1 MRNHSTLFLVLVC
14 LLFCTSLGAKHI
26 IGGDMY
32 YECILSDTIKKQV
45 NFRVT
50 MKMYRDCS
58 NPEGALF
65 DRDAKIGIYEKLL
78 DGRFRYVDEILNLSY
93 QNPIKKID
101 PAANNPCL
109 LVPVGVCVEEA
120 TYVFTTGI
128 LPMLSSGSYYIAY
141 QRCCR
146 NETISNIFNP
156 GMAGAAFTI
165 EITAEA
171 QKKCNN
177 SPRFKSFPPVVI
189 CVNNPIN
196 YDHSVTDTEGDLV
209 TYEFCAP
216 LTAGGQDGSLGGKNT
231 CFGVTPDPSS
241 CLPPYAAVL
250 FKNPFYSTQ
259 FPMGGSPQITIDPL
273 TGLIT
278 GTPNIQ
284 GQFVVGVCIKEFRN
298 GILLTETRR
307 DFQFNVSYCEPKV
320 YAKVE
325 SDSAIN
331 GKTFYVNSCGDFD
344 VDFTNLSTD
353 EQFISKYKWIFSIQG
368 TDQIVNSRDA
378 RFSFPA
384 LGSYTGKMV
393 LNEGTS
399 CADSLDL
406 VVRIFPP
413 IQAAFDYAYDTC
425 VAGPVLFRDSSKT
438 GSNQMVGWS
447 WNFAGQGTSIIP
459 NPGFQ
464 FPTPGKKTVQLEV
477 TDINGCKSKVQRI
490 VPYYPVPPLLIV
502 DPSQTSGC
510 SPLDVCL
517 RNLSSPIDTSYNI
530 HWDFGD
536 GTTGS
541 QISPCHRYEQGGV
554 YNVKLEVTSPLGC
567 YTERYYNQLIR
578 VEQSPIA
585 DFEATPD
592 KLSSFDPVVTL
603 NDLSTFSNSRQWTFN
618 DKDKSVLGFLQYT
631 FRDTGIQKIQ
641 LVAISLNGCSDTLVK
656 YIDVEPRV
664 TYFLPN
670 AFTPNGDSKN
680 DVFTGVGYTFG
691 MEQFELSVW
700 DRWGSMIFQTN
711 NPLEGWN
718 GRFENSGENAP
729 NGVYVFRLSY
739 RTPRKELVEN
749 KGFVTLI
756 R

>member
-1 MRNHSTLFLVLVC
+1 MRTHSYLLALLFL
-14 LLFCTSLGAKHI
+14 LLICTTAEAKHI

-32 YECILSDTIKKQV
+32 YECTLSDTIKKQV
-45 NFRVT
+45 NFKVT
-50 MKMYRDCS
+50 MKIYRDCS

-65 DRDAKIGIYEKLL
+65 DRDAKIGIYEKFP
-78 DGRFRYVDEILNLSY
+78 DGRFRFVTEILNLSY
-93 QNPIKKID
+93 QSPIQKID
-101 PAANNPCL
+101 PSANNPCL
-109 LVPVGVCVEEA
+109 LVPPGVCVEEA
-120 TYVFTTGI
+120 TYVFNTGI
-128 LPMLSSGSYYIAY
+128 LPMLSSSSYYIAY

-196 YDHSVTDTEGDLV
+196 YDHSVTDKEGDLV

-216 LTAGGQDGSLGGKNT
+216 LSAGGQDGTQGGKNT

-241 CLPPYAAVL
+241 CLPPYDAVL
-250 FKNPFYSTQ
+250 FKNPFYTTQ
-259 FPMGGSPQITIDPL
+259 FPMGGSPLISIDPL
-273 TGLIT
+273 TGFIS
-278 GTPNIQ
+278 GTPTIQ

-307 DFQFNVSYCEPKV
+307 DFQFNVAYCEPKV
-320 YAKVE
+320 FANLE
-325 SDSAIN
+325 ADSSSN
-331 GKTFYVNSCGDFD
+331 GKTFFVNSCGNFD

-353 EQFISKYKWIFSIQG
+353 EQFISKYKWIFPIQG
-368 TDQIVNSRDA
+368 IDQIVNSRDA
-378 RFSFPA
+378 RFSFPS
-384 LGSYTGKMV
+384 LGTYSGKMV

-399 CADSLDL
+399 CADSLDI
-406 VVRIFPP
+406 VVQIFPP
-413 IQAAFDYAYDTC
+413 IKASFDYSFDTC
-425 VAGPVLFRDSSKT
+425 MASPIHFIDISTT
-438 GSNQMVGWS
+438 GSNQMVSWA
-447 WNFAGQGTSIIP
+447 WNFAGQGNSSLQNPDFQFP
-459 NPGFQ
+459 NPG
-464 FPTPGKKTVQLEV
+464 KKNVQLEV
-477 TDINGCKSKVQRI
+477 RDINGCKAKIQRI

-502 DPSQTSGC
+502 DPDKLSGC

-517 RNLSSPIDTSYNI
+517 RNLSAPIDTSYTI

-554 YNVKLEVTSPLGC
+554 YSLKLEVTSPIGC
-567 YTERYYNQLIR
+567 YTERRYDQLIR
-578 VEQSPIA
+578 VDQSPVA
-585 DFEATPD
+585 DFTATPG
-592 KLSSFDPVVTL
+592 KLSSFDPKVSL
-603 NDLSTFSNSRQWTFN
+603 ADLSTFSDGRQWTINNKEKFTM
-618 DKDKSVLGFLQYT
+618 GILQYT
-631 FRDTGIQKIQ
+631 FRDTGFQKIQ
-641 LVAISLNGCSDTLVK
+641 LVATSLNGCSDTLIQ
-656 YIDVEPRV
+656 YIDVEPLV

-691 MEQFELSVW
+691 MEQFELSIW
-700 DRWGSMIFQTN
+700 DRWGSMVFETHD
-711 NPLEGWN
+711 PGEGWN
-718 GRFENSGENAP
+718 GRFLNTGENAP

-739 RTPRKELVEN
+739 RTPRKELVES